1 VAEPGPGFMTSRP
14 RWVWGVLAA
23 LVFIV
28 VWLTVPAWLYRNV
41 TGDTRVKAITDT
53 RTALLAGLIGI
64 EQLGST
70 GLDVRLGGIYALERI
85 AVDSARDHP
94 TIVEVLS
101 AFVRE
106 HSRAPAPSDHP
117 RPTADVQA
125 AITASPD
132 PD

>member
-1 VAEPGPGFMTSRP
+1 MAEPGPGFMTSRP

-94 TIVEVLS
+94 VTTSL
-101 AFVRE
+101 RCWR
-106 HSRAPAPSDHP
+106 RA
-117 RPTADVQA
+117 
-125 AITASPD
+125 
-132 PD
+132 